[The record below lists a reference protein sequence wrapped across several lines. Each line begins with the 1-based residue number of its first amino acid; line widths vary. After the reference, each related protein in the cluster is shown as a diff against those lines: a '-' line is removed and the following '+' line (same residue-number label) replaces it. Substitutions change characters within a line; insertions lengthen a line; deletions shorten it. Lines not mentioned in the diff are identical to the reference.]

1 MPVSDVHIIGTPSEL
16 KFFTKFV
23 MPTMSPKRIGF
34 VSDHSGFEFKDKLI
48 NLFQS
53 GNFKTVDYGC
63 FSETNCD
70 YSDYVPIAC
79 QGLRESE
86 VDIILGSCKS
96 GQGVNICANHEEN
109 IISVVPYDNEEFK
122 YARKHNCPNFIT
134 FSSNN
139 WAPIQAFKA
148 FKEVFTNFHFEGG
161 RHSTRIQKM
170 IHSDF
175 N

>member
-1 MPVSDVHIIGTPSEL
+1 MYTHYALNTLSVIHIYTL
-16 KFFTKFV
+16 
-23 MPTMSPKRIGF
+23 
-34 VSDHSGFEFKDKLI
+34 
-48 NLFQS
+48 LF
-53 GNFKTVDYGC
+53 N
-63 FSETNCD
+63 
-70 YSDYVPIAC
+70 
-79 QGLRESE
+79 
-86 VDIILGSCKS
+86 KS
-96 GQGVNICANHEEN
+96 VRLY
-109 IISVVPYDNEEFK
+109 ISSATLDNEEFK

-139 WAPIQAFKA
+139 WDPIQAFKA